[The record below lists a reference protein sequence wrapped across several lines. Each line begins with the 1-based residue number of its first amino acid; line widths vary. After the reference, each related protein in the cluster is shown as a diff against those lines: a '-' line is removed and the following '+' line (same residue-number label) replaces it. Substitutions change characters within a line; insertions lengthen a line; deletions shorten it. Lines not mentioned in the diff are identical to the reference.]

1 MEESMVENSARSSGE
16 TRQAE
21 VALGVVQDIL
31 SGCGAEADVTYTQD
45 DEDIAIDVSGENLG
59 QIIGRRAQTL
69 DSIQLLAYL
78 VSSKAVGP
86 DDRRRV
92 TVDVDEYRAAREE
105 ELYEI
110 ADEAA
115 REALEG
121 GVSVELAPM
130 SANERRVIHRR
141 LADRDA
147 VETESTGEGVGR
159 RVVVIPVD

>member
-1 MEESMVENSARSSGE
+1 MEKSMVENDARSSE
-16 TRQAE
+16 TRQAD

-31 SGCGAEADVTYTQD
+31 AGCGAEADVSYTQD
-45 DEDIAIDVSGENLG
+45 DTEIAIDVSGDNLG

-78 VSSKAVGP
+78 ISSKAVGP
-86 DDRRRV
+86 DERRRV

-105 ELYEI
+105 ELLEV

-115 REALEG
+115 REALDS
-121 GVSVELAPM
+121 GVSIELAPM
-130 SANERRVIHRR
+130 SANERRVVHRR
-141 LADRDA
+141 LADNEA
-147 VETESTGEGVGR
+147 VETESTGEGIGR